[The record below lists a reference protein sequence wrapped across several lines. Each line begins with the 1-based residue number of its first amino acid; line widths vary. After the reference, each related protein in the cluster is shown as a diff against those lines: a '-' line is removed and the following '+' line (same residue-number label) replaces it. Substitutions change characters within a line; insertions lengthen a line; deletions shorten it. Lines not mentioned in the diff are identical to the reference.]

1 MSATVKNPEVLNDLL
16 QQILL
21 GLLDQ
26 AQGEFEDRTGKTI
39 KVTRLQKM
47 KLDLAKKLVKMG
59 LDQLNRFG
67 DPHARFEMV
76 VKLSNEHLPKVVEIV
91 GEDAVIARLQ
101 KLPKDVRD
109 RDVVLALEQAGATEV
124 ADLLRKALP
133 AAEAAAT
140 VRTIPAAPA
149 AAEPVGAAEP
159 EAAAPVADTRQVS
172 APFSEAAAP
181 EPVEVTAP
189 VNDAPAMSE
198 DELAR
203 TLAVLKGQLG
213 AMERLQARTA
223 TTIDQLR
230 TNIAA
235 IEELGKPAND
245 KAPVVTARPAP
256 GL

>member
-67 DPHARFEMV
+67 DPHARFEMA

-109 RDVVLALEQAGATEV
+109 REVVLALEQAGATEV

-140 VRTIPAAPA
+140 VRTIPAAQ
-149 AAEPVGAAEP
+149 AAEPAGAAEP

-203 TLAVLKGQLG
+203 TLALLKGQLG